1 MFWSSGWVLVIDEGA
16 LGGTSVFFFG
26 ICVDLSFGHQ
36 TVLVSGSGSSKVV
49 NSFTHGLTLLGDFS
63 RIL

>member
-1 MFWSSGWVLVIDEGA
+1 MIDEGA